1 LEKTLKNKVK
11 TDGKSDFDIR
21 MTARERFEM
30 REFVIKKRI
39 AHSKR

>member
-1 LEKTLKNKVK
+1 LQKTPKNKAK

-30 REFVIKKRI
+30 RGIALEKRI